1 MFDRDVE
8 MSDDSLK
15 KPSILFITGGVPWP
29 VHMGVNQRTHLLLR
43 ALREYG
49 TVDTVIHS
57 RYAALSDADLEY
69 LRDNYGVVARFVQ
82 QEPGE
87 RWPWRLAGRVSKPL
101 ASRLGIHIGGMGLW
115 YRPQSDI
122 ARWLARRLQE
132 RHYDLIVGRYLRVLA
147 SSGALSYQPVVLDL
161 DDFDSSTHRSRLQQ
175 PGLSTLRRYSIRRQ
189 VRQVESV
196 VPRLLRRCDH
206 IWVASQ
212 ADQDLLN
219 SLPTSVL
226 PNIPFESDDAEPVA
240 PCEPRPESQI
250 VLTVGSLRHTVNVKA
265 IDRFLKAV
273 WPRVHARVPGSEF
286 RIVGFGMTDS
296 QKRRWGGVAGVVPV
310 GFAADLRQEYDR
322 CAFSVVPIFEG
333 GGTKIKVLESLRYGR
348 TLVGAAHSCRGYED
362 TLRHLETLWIAQD
375 EEAIIEGCTRLLREP
390 NLRHEMAERGCEMVR
405 RNYSYERVRQV
416 VAETMDRITAQGKG
430 VQTRQSA

>member
-1 MFDRDVE
+1 MNDYNR
-8 MSDDSLK
+8 MS
-15 KPSILFITGGVPWP
+15 PRILFITGGVPWP

-69 LRDNYGVVARFVQ
+69 LRDNYGVVTRFVQ
-82 QEPGE
+82 QAPGE

-101 ASRLGIHIGGMGLW
+101 ASRLGTHIGGMGLW
-115 YRPQSDI
+115 YRPQTDI
-122 ARWLARRLQE
+122 GRWLAGRLQE
-132 RHYDLIVGRYLRVLA
+132 RRYDLIVGRYLRVLA

-175 PGLSTLRRYSIRRQ
+175 PGLSTLQRYSIRRQ

-206 IWVASQ
+206 IWVASR

-226 PNIPFESDDAEPVA
+226 PNIPFESDDTEPVA
-240 PCEPRPESQI
+240 PCEPRPESKI

-265 IDRFLKAV
+265 IDRFLEAA
-273 WPRVHARVPGSEF
+273 WPRVHARVPESEF

-296 QKRRWGGVAGVVPV
+296 QKRRWGGVAGVAPV
-310 GFAADLRQEYDR
+310 GFAADLRREYDR

-333 GGTKIKVLESLRYGR
+333 GGTKIKVLESLRHGR

-362 TLRHLETLWIAQD
+362 TLRHLETLWVAQD
-375 EEAIIEGCTRLLREP
+375 EGAIIEGCVRLLREP
-390 NLRHEMAERGCEMVR
+390 NLRHEMAERGCELVR
-405 RNYSYERVRQV
+405 RNYSYERVKQV
-416 VAETMDRITAQGKG
+416 VAETMDRITAQWKG
-430 VQTRQSA
+430 VQARQPA

>member
-1 MFDRDVE
+1 
-8 MSDDSLK
+8 MSDYKRMS
-15 KPSILFITGGVPWP
+15 PRILFITGGVPWP

-57 RYAALSDADLEY
+57 RYATLSAADLEY

-82 QEPGE
+82 QAPGE
-87 RWPWRLAGRVSKPL
+87 RWPWRLAGCVSKPL
-101 ASRLGIHIGGMGLW
+101 ASRLGTHIGGMGLW
-115 YRPQSDI
+115 YRPQTDI
-122 ARWLARRLQE
+122 ARWLAGRLQE
-132 RHYDLIVGRYLRVLA
+132 HHYDLIVGRYLRVLA

-161 DDFDSSTHRSRLQQ
+161 DDFDCSTHRSRLEQ
-175 PGLSTLRRYSIRRQ
+175 PGLSMLQRYSIRRQ

-206 IWVASQ
+206 IWVASR

-226 PNIPFESDDAEPVA
+226 PNIPFESDGTGPVA
-240 PCEPRPESQI
+240 PCKPRRESKI

-265 IDRFLKAV
+265 IDRFLKVV
-273 WPRVHARVPGSEF
+273 WPRVHACVPESEF
-286 RIVGFGMTDS
+286 RIVGYGMTDG

-322 CAFSVVPIFEG
+322 CAFTVVPIFEG
-333 GGTKIKVLESLRYGR
+333 GGTKIKVLESLQYGR

-362 TLRHLETLWIAQD
+362 ALRHLEAIWIAPN
-375 EEAIIEGCTRLLREP
+375 EGSIVEGCLRLLNDP
-390 NLRHEMAERGCEMVR
+390 DLRVAMADAGHDAVARH
-405 RNYSYERVRQV
+405 YSYGVLQRTVQEAVERV
-416 VAETMDRITAQGKG
+416 TASSPG
-430 VQTRQSA
+430 VQSRRGF